1 MATRMDRHKQN
12 DQANKKEKQKKK
24 DKTNKSTPASI
35 EEQPK
40 KKKHKKIWYVLG
52 IIIVLLALFLGK
64 IYLDAKNTVNN
75 MQQEAGNSES
85 LKQANQNVRQGK
97 PISILLL
104 GTDDGALDRASQGGL
119 TDTMMV
125 MTLNPS
131 KKSGVMMSLERD
143 SYVDIAGQG
152 TKAKLNS
159 AYSYGVDTAI
169 QTVEQLLN
177 IPIDFYATINMQG
190 LQDLVNAVGGVTVD
204 SNIAFTFDGYTF
216 EKGPNKIETGAE
228 ALAFTRMRK
237 EDPEG
242 DYGRQRRQ
250 RALVNAI
257 MKKMGS
263 ITSIAHYKE
272 ILDTVQKNMKTD
284 MSWSTMVAL
293 GTKYRRCFNNM
304 ENDYLHGTDFMQDGI
319 SYQDISGDLSRV
331 QSVLQQSL
339 AE

>member
-12 DQANKKEKQKKK
+12 NDNSKLKK
-24 DKTNKSTPASI
+24 DKKDKKDTKSTPSSI

-40 KKKHKKIWYVLG
+40 KKKHRKIWYVLG
-52 IIIVLLALFLGK
+52 IIVVLLALFLGK
-64 IYLDAKNTVNN
+64 VYIDAKNTVDN
-75 MQQEAGNSES
+75 MQQTAGDSASVE
-85 LKQANQNVRQGK
+85 KANQDVKEGK

-131 KKSGVMMSLERD
+131 KKEGVMMSLERD

-190 LQDLVNAVGGVTVD
+190 LQDLVDAVGGVNVE

-216 EKGPNKIETGAE
+216 EKGENHLDNGAE

-237 EDPEG
+237 DDPEG

-257 MKKMGS
+257 IKKMGS
-263 ITSIAHYKE
+263 ISSITHYKK
-272 ILDTVQKNMKTD
+272 ILNTVQENMKTD
-284 MSWSTMVAL
+284 MNWSTMMGLA
-293 GTKYRRCFNNM
+293 TKYRSCFNNM
-304 ENDYLHGTDFMQDGI
+304 ENDYLKGTDFMQDGI
-319 SYQDISGDLSRV
+319 SYQDVSGDLSRV
-331 QSVLQQSL
+331 QGILQQSL
-339 AE
+339 SE